1 MYPKWL
7 LSIMTVIIIVIQA
20 WFIHL
25 IFTYPL
31 VGIYI
36 KEAQQNRWLI
46 TDFETRQVPQD
57 LGLQLGDQILK
68 IDGGPPQLDE
78 GVIKWGAIG
87 RGYQLEILR
96 GDEIVD
102 IKPTTHVTYYDLGNI
117 FGQILCFTIL
127 IILIRKMPPLLS
139 FRYLCLIF
147 LDLGILFMSLPG
159 SMRFDGLAKYL
170 VSTTVML
177 LPVLFFHFFMMFIS
191 ERNKERQPVT
201 SKLLKFVYVFIGIC
215 FLVQLIYL
223 VPSSLTKSIY
233 HIMGRLSMIVFVVGF
248 IFNIA
253 SLLLFYKKE
262 REDKKYAMSIIKM
275 IFISLIISF
284 GPITFLYFIPLV
296 FSLPYIV
303 DPVYGGLF
311 ALLFPI
317 LLTYLIAT
325 KQLYEIDLFVRRL
338 LFMAV
343 MSIIPS
349 VFFTGVLVAYLPD
362 LPFQQIILVFM
373 LGCMFC
379 SAFLFSLEYFT
390 KITEPYFFPRRSL
403 HRDSLRRITDQLSEI
418 TTFREFKEAVLKDIV
433 SVLQVYGAAIVFAS
447 SKEVDVVCDGDI
459 DERIVKNLTKDK
471 PFQECRRG
479 EYFIYPISKHG
490 EYTSHL
496 ILTEEK
502 ENTYVS
508 TEDRQWLRTV
518 IGHLSVSLEN
528 VYLIRTMQMKMQQIA
543 SQIPNEEATD
553 ALIWFRKVLF
563 DLQEKERIRIA
574 TDLHDTTMQDLF
586 FLKRRLSNL
595 QEDLTPQ
602 HRSQIVNMME
612 YIDIINANLRQSC
625 YELHPH
631 LIKETGIVLAL
642 QKLIDQEMKLESF
655 EVDFRVE
662 EADTVER
669 LSLETKR
676 HLFRVIQELLNN
688 AKKHSEANLLSI
700 RLGVSNEQVLLFY
713 EDDGK
718 GFNIDLLD
726 WQDGRISGMGMKQ
739 LKSRIISLN
748 GQFSLESSEG
758 NGLKIQATIPWK
770 EGAAF

>member
-1 MYPKWL
+1 MYSKSLIGILAVL
-7 LSIMTVIIIVIQA
+7 LIGVQVWFAHFIFSSPFAGIHIQENKD
-20 WFIHL
+20 H
-25 IFTYPL
+25 
-31 VGIYI
+31 
-36 KEAQQNRWLI
+36 QWLI
-46 TDFETRQVPQD
+46 TDFETQQVSGD
-57 LGLQLGDQILK
+57 LGIRIGDQVIAV
-68 IDGGPPQLDE
+68 DGKTPASIAS
-78 GVIKWGAIG
+78 VVKWDAVG
-87 RGYQLEILR
+87 RAKQMQIIRENVTFTIT
-96 GDEIVD
+96 
-102 IKPTTHVTYYDLGNI
+102 PTSHVTSYDLCNI
-117 FGQILCFTIL
+117 FGQILCFFTLFIL
-127 IILIRKMPPLLS
+127 VWKMPPLAS

-147 LDLGILFMSLPG
+147 LALGILFMSLP
-159 SMRFDGLAKYL
+159 SSLRSDGFAKNL
-170 VSTTVML
+170 VLTSVML
-177 LPVLFFHFFMMFIS
+177 LPTLFYHFFIVFMR
-191 ERNKERQPVT
+191 ERGKSGLYTN
-201 SKLLKFVYVFIGIC
+201 SKLLTTLYVFIGLS
-215 FLVQLIYL
+215 FLVQLVYL
-223 VPSSLTKSIY
+223 VPSDLTRRVFQF
-233 HIMGRLSMIVFVVGF
+233 METTSMVVFVSGFIINIVF
-248 IFNIA
+248 
-253 SLLLFYKKE
+253 LLTLYKKE
-262 REDKKYAMSIIKM
+262 RNSKKYVADIIKT
-275 IFISLIISF
+275 ITFSLLISF
-284 GPITFLYFIPLV
+284 GPITLLYFVPRV
-296 FSLPYIV
+296 FSVPYIV
-303 DPVYGGLF
+303 DPIYSGLF

-349 VFFTGVLVAYLPD
+349 VFFTCVLVAYLPD

-602 HRSQIVNMME
+602 HRAQIVSMME

-758 NGLKIQATIPWK
+758 NGLKIQAIIPWK